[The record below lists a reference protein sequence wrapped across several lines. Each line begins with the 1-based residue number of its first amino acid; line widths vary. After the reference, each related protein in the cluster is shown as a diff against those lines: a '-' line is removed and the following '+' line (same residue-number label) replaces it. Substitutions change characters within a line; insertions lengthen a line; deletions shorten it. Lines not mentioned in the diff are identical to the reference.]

1 MASLF
6 YEEDRNT
13 DFIMTCEK
21 VRQEEGSHLSVAE
34 IVAKA
39 ILKPAQSFYVHIN
52 VYRRIIRNNGEKLPS
67 NSVSKKLYQEVLR
80 LVKHIKNEYPNMSQ
94 TDIAKILSDKSAPR
108 FYISQARAMN
118 IYYDSMK

>member
-6 YEEDRNT
+6 YEDDRNA
-13 DFIMTCEK
+13 DFIRTCEK
-21 VRQEEGSHLSVAE
+21 VRQEEGAHLSVSQ
-34 IVAKA
+34 IVSKA

-67 NSVSKKLYQEVLR
+67 NKVSRKLYQEVLKVAKEIQAEHPD
-80 LVKHIKNEYPNMSQ
+80 LSQ
-94 TDIAKILSDKSAPR
+94 TEVARMLSDRPAPR
-108 FYISQARAMN
+108 FYISQARAIN